1 MPGLKVLR
9 SYPQPD
15 SPALGSSP
23 RNRALAVFKYLLGL
37 EPEQAIKHELF
48 KCIEHAFWQESF
60 AAQGKL
66 LDSSVVEELDDTK

>member
-15 SPALGSSP
+15 SPALGTSP

-48 KCIEHAFWQESF
+48 KCVEHAFFQEG
-60 AAQGKL
+60 AAVAGRI
-66 LDSSVVEELDDTK
+66 LDDSFVEMLDNTK